1 MSSILPKEKQSAYE
15 RWELASFA
23 EDDTNVRGGAHMHA
37 PSKQSQEHAEKLRQ
51 EAKAGYDAGFAEGR
65 NAGLVAGRAD
75 AARELIP
82 IKQVA
87 AAFAAEVD
95 RANETVA
102 QDMLTLALDLAKAML
117 KTSLE
122 VKPELVLPIVGEAIR
137 YLPSLQQPAL
147 LFLNPQDAAIVK
159 EHMGDELTQ
168 SGWRIAEEAQMKRGG
183 CRVETASNQI
193 DASMETR
200 WQRIAEALSQ
210 DTSWIDHP

>member
-23 EDDTNVRGGAHMHA
+23 EGDANTSSSA
-37 PSKQSQEHAEKLRQ
+37 KQSQEQAEKLRQ
-51 EAKAGYDAGFAEGR
+51 ETKSGYDAGFAEGR
-65 NAGLVAGRAD
+65 NAGLAAGRAD
-75 AARELIP
+75 AARELTSVR
-82 IKQVA
+82 QVA
-87 AAFAAEVD
+87 AAFAAEVG

-102 QDMLTLALDLAKAML
+102 QDMLALALDLAKAML
-117 KTSLE
+117 KTSLQ
-122 VKPELVLPIVGEAIR
+122 VKPELILPVVGEAIR

-147 LFLNPQDAAIVK
+147 LFLNPQDAAIVR

-183 CRVETASNQI
+183 CRVETSSNQI

-210 DTSWIDHP
+210 DSSWLDHP